1 MPHKPFHRANVK
13 KTENIKTKMGQK
25 RRLKTL
31 SKKRRSALK
40 INRGDGSLKGDKKY

>member
-25 RRLKTL
+25 RR
-31 SKKRRSALK
+31 SALE
-40 INRGDGSLKGDKKY
+40 INQDKKY